1 MGSGMVHPNTLR
13 MCGVDPDKYAG
24 FAFGGGIDRV
34 AMLLY
39 NIEDIRHLYNGDI
52 RFTSQF

>member
-1 MGSGMVHPNTLR
+1 
-13 MCGVDPDKYAG
+13 MCGVDPKKYSG

-39 NIEDIRHLYNGDI
+39 GIEDIRHLYNGDI